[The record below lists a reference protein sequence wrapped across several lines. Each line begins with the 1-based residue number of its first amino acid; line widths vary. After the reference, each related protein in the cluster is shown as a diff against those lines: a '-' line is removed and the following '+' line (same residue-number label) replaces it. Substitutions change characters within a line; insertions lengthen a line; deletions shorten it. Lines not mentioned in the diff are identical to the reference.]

1 MGVCPSPS
9 LCAGNSIKLLPA
21 ARDNLSLTNCHVTR
35 ITLVIVSALLYHHS
49 STKTIQKARLARWGS
64 VRRNS
69 IQLLLPAVRE
79 KSAELRQ
86 SNPSFVVLIIIT
98 VHIVLLIII
107 MFVDLI
113 IIIIFAI
120 FIIITILVALKIT
133 IVF

>member
-1 MGVCPSPS
+1 MTEHK
-9 LCAGNSIKLLPA
+9 KLAKVNGLTSGG
-21 ARDNLSLTNCHVTR
+21 LSN
-35 ITLVIVSALLYHHS
+35 
-49 STKTIQKARLARWGS
+49 S
-64 VRRNS
+64 VRSNS
-69 IQLLLPAVRE
+69 IQLLPAVRE

-133 IVF
+133 IVC